1 MTMRRW
7 DLPVTV
13 AVALT
18 ASVAAAQTPLGS
30 AFTYQ
35 GQLLEDGAPVTD
47 PALNMRFRLYDADVG
62 GNQVGS
68 DDVPF
73 GGVNVVDGLFSV
85 ELDFGLMPF
94 SGDERWLEI
103 AVYKIGIGYVTLTPR
118 QRIAAAP
125 YALYTLSSGSGSG
138 TCLWSQNG
146 SDIYYNLGEVGIGT
160 PSPSYPLHVES
171 AAAIPLYAHTT
182 SSTGAAVDAEAT
194 SSSGTVNGVFAQT
207 ASAEGSGVFG
217 QNTSG
222 TGDNEGIFGVSW
234 SPSGKGVF
242 GYNGS
247 TSGTAIGVLGRTSNG
262 YGVRGEA
269 TGTSASNYGV
279 YGVASGSGTG
289 VRGQSTDG
297 YGVYGSSTTDW
308 CVVGVSP
315 QNSGQAG
322 VVGAI
327 INHTGGMLWKSNSGV
342 SGSCEDGQGVAGR
355 TFSGVGVFG
364 EQVNSGNVGELGTAD
379 AGVYGQTANAEDFGV
394 WGHSSNSNGYAGYF
408 TGGKNYFEGP
418 VAVGVLPG
426 TDPKLDVLTST
437 FTAVRGT
444 TSNTSGRG
452 VWGYASAGSGQAYG
466 VYGLSASPSGAG
478 VCGESGSAGNPA
490 VMGVSTS
497 GVGEGG
503 WFESQYGDALYAEAS
518 APAKAALRASIQD
531 QAYGIVVNQ
540 SNGYNLEPAIQV
552 NGTGHTTGIDVNLQN
567 GFSRLAEFT
576 LDNGDLTQT
585 AFLVEADTAG
595 PVAEFIGTN
604 TANSDHVLTAR
615 NGGTGSSVYGEQT
628 RASNDAPAVYGKHAV
643 TDYYGVGVKGEGG
656 YHGVEGRSIGSG
668 SSTYT
673 GVYAY
678 TSGGTGTCR
687 GVYAQA
693 QGGGTNYGVYGAA
706 SGGTTNYAGY
716 FSGNV
721 SVTGTLSKG
730 GGSFKIDHP
739 LDPENKYLYHSFV
752 ESPDMMNIYNG
763 NVTLDANGEATVTL
777 PDWFEALNMEFR
789 YQLTCIGGFAQV
801 YIAEEIADNQFKIAG
816 GTPGLKVSWQVTGV
830 RHDAFAEANR
840 IPVEVDKPADER
852 GTYLHPEAFG
862 LSADRQVDCVH
873 EAAEE
878 RAHQGTSGTDQ

>member
-1 MTMRRW
+1 MTTRH
-7 DLPVTV
+7 L
-13 AVALT
+13 ALL
-18 ASVAAAQTPLGS
+18 VAALAAVLAPHAVLAQTPLGS

-35 GQLLEDGAPVTD
+35 GQLLEDGVPVTD
-47 PALNMRFRLYDADVG
+47 PALNMRFRLFDADVG

-68 DDVPF
+68 DYTPF
-73 GGVNVVDGLFSV
+73 GGANVVDGLFTV
-85 ELDFGLMPF
+85 EPDFGLMPF

-103 AVYKIGIGYVTLTPR
+103 AVYKTGVGYVTLTPR

-125 YALYTLSSGSGSG
+125 YALYALSSGGGGG

-146 SDIYYNLGEVGIGT
+146 SDIYYNAGDVGIGT
-160 PSPSYPLHVES
+160 ASPSYPLHVES
-171 AAAIPLYAHTT
+171 AAAVPLYSHTT
-182 SSTGAAVDAEAT
+182 SATGAAVDAEAT

-207 ASAEGSGVFG
+207 ASTEGSGVFG
-217 QNTSG
+217 QNTNTS
-222 TGDNEGIFGVSW
+222 GDNEGVMGVSW
-234 SPSGKGVF
+234 STSGKGVF

-247 TSGTAIGVLGRTSNG
+247 TGSSAIGVLGRTSNG
-262 YGVRGEA
+262 FGVRGEA
-269 TGTSASNYGV
+269 TNTTGFNYGV
-279 YGVASGSGTG
+279 YGSSSSA
-289 VRGQSTDG
+289 DG
-297 YGVYGSSTTDW
+297 YGVYGYSAAHWS
-308 CVVGVSP
+308 VAGVSP

-355 TFSGVGVFG
+355 TYAGVGVWG
-364 EQVNSGNVGELGTAD
+364 EQVNSGNVGQLGASD
-379 AGVYGQTANAEDFGV
+379 AGAYGQTANANDYGV
-394 WGHSSNSNGYAGYF
+394 WGHSANSNGYAGYF

-418 VAVGVLPG
+418 VGIGVLPS
-426 TDPKLDVLTST
+426 TDPKLDVATST

-452 VWGYASAGSGQAYG
+452 VWGYASASSGQAYG
-466 VYGLSASPSGAG
+466 VYGVSASPSGAG
-478 VCGESGSAGNPA
+478 VCGESGSPGCPA

-503 WFESQYGDALYAEAS
+503 WFQSQHGDALYAEAS

-531 QAYGIVVNQ
+531 QAYGIVIDQ
-540 SNGYNLEPAIQV
+540 TNGYNLEPAIQV
-552 NGTGHTTGIDVNLQN
+552 NGSGHTTGIDVNLQN

-576 LDNGDLTQT
+576 LDNGDFTQT

-615 NGGTGSSVYGEQT
+615 NGGTGSSIYGEQT
-628 RASNDAPAVYGKHAV
+628 RTTNDAPAVYGKHAV
-643 TDYYGVGVKGEGG
+643 TDNYGVGVKGEGG
-656 YHGVEGRSIGSG
+656 YKGVEGRSTATGSN
-668 SSTYT
+668 TYT

-687 GVYAQA
+687 GIYTQA
-693 QGGGTNYGVYGAA
+693 AGGGTNYGVYSTAT
-706 SGGTTNYAGY
+706 GGTTNYAGY
-716 FSGNV
+716 FLGNV
-721 SVTGTLSKG
+721 TVTGTLSKG

-763 NVTLDANGEATVTL
+763 NVRLDSNGEAVVTL

-789 YQLTCIGGFAQV
+789 YQLTCIGGFAPV

-816 GTPGLKVSWQVTGV
+816 GTPGLKVSWQVTGI
-830 RHDAFAEANR
+830 RHDAFAGANR
-840 IPVEVDKPADER
+840 IPVDVDKPTDER

-862 LSADRQVDCVH
+862 LPADLQVDRVR

-878 RAHQGTSGTDQ
+878 RAHQAPSGRDQ